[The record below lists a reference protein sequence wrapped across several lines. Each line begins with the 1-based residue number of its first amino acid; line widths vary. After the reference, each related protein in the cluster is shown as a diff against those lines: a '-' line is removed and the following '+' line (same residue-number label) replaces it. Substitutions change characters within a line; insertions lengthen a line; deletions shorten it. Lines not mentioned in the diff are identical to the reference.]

1 LAERGACG
9 MLSAMLSR
17 LFAPSAIA
25 VIGASPDAGRIRGR
39 LLQLLRQGGFAG
51 RIYPVNPS
59 YAEID
64 GLRCYRDV
72 SAIGAPVDL
81 AIVVIPA
88 PHVPDSLLA
97 CARAG
102 IPYAVVI
109 SSGFA
114 EEGGKAAALQTRLK
128 QIAQETGMRILGPN
142 SEGFYNA
149 AAGVAATFSPA
160 VDAHAGDAPVIAG
173 AGRIGV
179 VAQSGGIGFSFL
191 HRGRVLGLQFSSLI
205 TTGNEADLTAA
216 DCFLHLAEDQETA
229 ALLLF
234 LETVRDAARFA
245 EAARL
250 AAARGKSVVVVKVG
264 DSEGGSRASASHTA
278 AMTGWECAY
287 RAAFRSLGMIPA
299 HDPDEAL
306 AILAALTTSPPA
318 RGRRAGIITTSGGAG
333 AWLADA
339 LAAAGFA
346 LPELS
351 PGLQAEIRSYIP
363 SYGSPRNPVDIT
375 AQAVHSGGMNR
386 TIGLLSASTEVDLIA
401 VAFSAANDTRLSV
414 QPEELAPLLARREK
428 PVLFFSYTLPSP
440 FARRGLAEAGAAIHT
455 GLHAVSAAAKALCGT
470 ARARQP
476 SAWAVARPPEGLLQK
491 LRAHPG
497 PWMECSAKEVLAE
510 WGIPI
515 APRILVRTKEELAE
529 AARRLGVPLAAKVQ
543 SPAILHKTEAGG
555 VRLNIRSAAEL
566 EEAFAAL
573 MEKGRTIAGEA
584 LAGVLLEPM
593 APPGVEMIV
602 GAVRDATFGP
612 LVMVGAGGIA
622 AELWQDTA
630 YRLAPVDESEA
641 MEMIAEL
648 SSARLL
654 AGYRGA
660 PRADVPALARLTA
673 ALSAF
678 AVACRNEVA
687 ELELNPVIVHA
698 EGHGLSVADALIVV
712 DAKV

>member
-1 LAERGACG
+1 

-39 LLQLLRQGGFAG
+39 LLQLLRKGGFAG
-51 RIYPVNPS
+51 PIYPVNPS

-64 GLRCYRDV
+64 GLRCYKDV

-81 AIVVIPA
+81 AVVVIPA

-114 EEGGKAAALQTRLK
+114 EEGGAAAALQTRLK

-149 AAGVAATFSPA
+149 VAGVAATFSPA
-160 VDAHAGDAPVIAG
+160 VDAHAGDVPVIAG

-191 HRGRVLGLQFSSLI
+191 NRGRVLGLRFSSLI

-216 DCFLHLAEDQETA
+216 DCFWHLASDDETA

-250 AAARGKSVVVVKVG
+250 AAQRGKRVVVVKVG
-264 DSEGGSRASASHTA
+264 HSEGGSRASASHTA

-299 HDPDEAL
+299 QDPDEAL

-318 RGRRAGIITTSGGAG
+318 RSRRAAIITTSGGAG
-333 AWLADA
+333 AWLADT
-339 LAAAGFA
+339 LAAAGFS

-363 SYGSPRNPVDIT
+363 SYGSTRNPVDIT

-386 TIGLLSASTEVDLIA
+386 TIGLLTDSAEVDLIA
-401 VAFSAANDTRLSV
+401 VTFSAANDTRLSV

-440 FARRGLAEAGAAIHT
+440 LARRGLAEAGAAIHT
-455 GLHAVSAAAKALCGT
+455 NLHALSAAAKALGSQVRV
-470 ARARQP
+470 RAEP
-476 SAWAVARPPEGLLQK
+476 ASAVARASESLLEK

-497 PWMECSAKEVLAE
+497 PWMEFSAKEVLAE

-515 APRILVRTKEELAE
+515 APRILVRTKEELAK
-529 AARRLGVPLAAKVQ
+529 AARRLGFPLAAKVQ
-543 SPAILHKTEAGG
+543 SPAILHKTEVGG
-555 VRLNIRSAAEL
+555 VRLNIRTEAEL
-566 EEAFAAL
+566 EAAFAAL
-573 MEKGRTIAGEA
+573 MDKGRGVAGAA

-612 LVMVGAGGIA
+612 IVMLGAGGIA
-622 AELWQDTA
+622 AELLQDTA

-648 SSARLL
+648 ASARLL

-660 PRADVPALARLTA
+660 PRADVVALARLTA

-678 AVACRNEVA
+678 AAACRNEVA
-687 ELELNPVIVHA
+687 EVELNPVLVHA
-698 EGHGLSVADALIVV
+698 EGQGVSVADALIVV